1 MAHRTDILRVI
12 DVYFE
17 HRLRGGRTI
26 PLFNGIGLSVRYA
39 EFLGIVGPS
48 GCGKSTLLRIMA
60 GLLRPTKGTVV
71 FRGEELRGPTP
82 RISMVYQTPVLLPWL
97 TVWDNVYI
105 GVMARRDMSEEEKKE
120 RTALLIELVG
130 LTGFESAYPAELSG
144 GMKQR
149 VAIARALVASPDV
162 LLMDEPFSNLDPLT
176 AINLSKEIE
185 YMWLDSSLPPSS
197 VVMVSHNIEEVVQL
211 ADRVIVL
218 KGRPASIVSVVEV
231 DLERPRN
238 RKSEEF
244 YRYVDELFTLVS

>member
-1 MAHRTDILRVI
+1 MERREEILSLI
-12 DVYFE
+12 DVHFE
-17 HRLRGGRTI
+17 HRMRGGRAL
-26 PLFNGIGLSVRYA
+26 PLFNGITFSVRYA

-60 GLLRPTKGTVV
+60 GLLRPTRGKVV
-71 FRGEELRGPTP
+71 FRGEELEGPTP
-82 RISMVYQTPVLLPWL
+82 RISMVYQTPTLLPWM

-105 GVMARRDMSEEEKKE
+105 GVIARRNMPEEEKKE

-130 LTGFESAYPAELSG
+130 LAGFESAYPAELSG

-211 ADRVIVL
+211 ADRVLVL
-218 KGRPASIVSVVEV
+218 KGRPASIVSIVEV
-231 DLERPRN
+231 DLKRPRN